1 MNRNILYI
9 IAALLLITSVAFAK
23 SIVSDGNLNN
33 KTPLTTETTIGNLIA
48 DAVRFSVGS
57 DIAFIAGS
65 EIKAKEQAFASGN
78 VSAANIQA
86 LISFPNDRSLL
97 A

>member
-48 DAVRFSVGS
+48 DAVRFFGW
-57 DIAFIAGS
+57 F
-65 EIKAKEQAFASGN
+65 
-78 VSAANIQA
+78 
-86 LISFPNDRSLL
+86 
-97 A
+97 